1 MWKKKPVPKCGIH
14 NPDITLTL
22 LSGGGLNHSRHRRED
37 RHLRMGRIGIIA
49 GLALV
54 SSAFA
59 LNPDS
64 LDWRVGGFV
73 DNGRFQLADTSA
85 DGELQNFMGAT
96 WKAEYR
102 INDEWSMNADLLWLF
117 WRQKLHDLKLFHV
130 TGIKFD
136 ADMRGWMNFN
146 SGMNRAKFGIY
157 DFKYNPDSKDLGE
170 YLLRSTAYPTIL
182 ESAQGKDKLEYAF
195 NRVLGGEYGI
205 ERPLFR
211 AKALLYAEQYR
222 IPVNDVTPAFLAAAG
237 PEYAELQAGVAFDR
251 FWMFGKQ
258 MVRDLPPADS
268 AYIASQ
274 GLSTKATKI
283 ILRGRLDFAGLLGM
297 DPKHVPIVY
306 AEGALLGLKNDSLYY
321 KKMSERMPVM
331 LGIDIPTGP
340 VLDVFNIELEY
351 WKNPYL
357 DRKYYI
363 SDASESRS
371 SPLPK
376 IIPDDLKRMPY
387 DRDDWRW
394 SVFLKRGLNKWLD
407 IEARVASDHQ
417 RLLIF
422 NGEYVSGEPMTRLTK
437 DYYFLL
443 RVSYHN

>member
-1 MWKKKPVPKCGIH
+1 MKFSLQHFGGDESKRQGDRWKDG
-14 NPDITLTL
+14 
-22 LSGGGLNHSRHRRED
+22 
-37 RHLRMGRIGIIA
+37 HLRMGRF
-49 GLALV
+49 GLLMGLTLIT
-54 SSAFA
+54 STFA
-59 LNPDS
+59 SNPDS

-73 DNGRFQLADTSA
+73 DNGRFQLEDTSGN
-85 DGELQNFMGAT
+85 GELQNFLGAT
-96 WKAEYR
+96 WKASYQ
-102 INDEWSMNADLLWLF
+102 INDKWTMDADFLWLF

-130 TGIKFD
+130 AGIKFD

-182 ESAQGKDKLEYAF
+182 ESAQGKDRLQYAC

-205 ERPLFR
+205 DLPLFR
-211 AKALLYAEQYR
+211 AKGLLYAEQYR
-222 IPVNDVTPAFLAAAG
+222 IPVNDVTPVFLAAAG
-237 PEYAELQAGVAFDR
+237 PEYAELQAGVALDR

-258 MVRDLPPADS
+258 MVKKLPPADS
-268 AYIASQ
+268 AYLASQ
-274 GLSTKATKI
+274 GLTTKATKLM
-283 ILRGRLDFAGLLGM
+283 LRGRLDFAGLLGM
-297 DPKHVPIVY
+297 NPKLAPIVY

-331 LGIDIPTGP
+331 FGIDIPTGP
-340 VLDVFNIELEY
+340 VLDVFNVELEY

-357 DRKYYI
+357 DRKYFI
-363 SDASESRS
+363 SDASESKS

-376 IIPDDLKRMPY
+376 IIPSDKDLMPFN
-387 DRDDWRW
+387 RDDWRW
-394 SVFLKRGLNKWLD
+394 SVFLKRGFGKWLD
-407 IEARVASDHQ
+407 LEARIASDHQ
-417 RLLIF
+417 RLAIY

>member
-1 MWKKKPVPKCGIH
+1 M
-14 NPDITLTL
+14 L
-22 LSGGGLNHSRHRRED
+22 
-37 RHLRMGRIGIIA
+37 A
-49 GLALV
+49 GLLWFTQADA
-54 SSAFA
+54 S
-59 LNPDS
+59 NPDS

-73 DNGRFQLADTSA
+73 DNGRFQLEDTSGN
-85 DGELQNFMGAT
+85 GELQNFLGAT
-96 WKAEYR
+96 WKASYH
-102 INDEWSMNADLLWLF
+102 INEEWSMDADFLWLF

-130 TGIKFD
+130 AGIKFD

-157 DFKYNPDSKDLGE
+157 DFKYNPDSKNLGE

-182 ESAQGKDKLEYAF
+182 ESAQGKDKLQYAS

-205 ERPLFR
+205 ELPLFR

-222 IPVNDVTPAFLAAAG
+222 SPVNDVTPVFLAAAG
-237 PEYAELQAGVAFDR
+237 PAYAELQAGVALDR

-258 MVRDLPPADS
+258 MVSKLPRADS

-274 GLSTKATKI
+274 GLTTKATKI
-283 ILRGRLDFAGLLGM
+283 SLRGRLDLAGMM
-297 DPKHVPIVY
+297 DLDRRLAPVVY

-321 KKMSERMPVM
+321 KKMGERIPVM
-331 LGIDIPTGP
+331 FGIDIPTGP
-340 VLDVFNIELEY
+340 VLDVFNVEVEY

-357 DRKYYI
+357 NRKYYI
-363 SDASESRS
+363 SDISESRY

-376 IIPDDLKRMPY
+376 LIPSDDKLMPY
-387 DRDDWRW
+387 NKDDWRW
-394 SVFLKRGLNKWLD
+394 SVFMKRSLNNWLD
-407 IEARVASDHQ
+407 LEARVASDHQ